1 MQSPVMSASA
11 MNDSHATKIY
21 KTALM
26 MGMGVVYVLA
36 LSMGRSSTP
45 KLSKDSSLVV
55 LCGERGWRG
64 NRTRDSPPHLFEKL
78 NHFS

>member
-1 MQSPVMSASA
+1 MQFPVKSASA
-11 MNDSHATKIY
+11 MNDSHSTKIY

-26 MGMGVVYVLA
+26 TGVGCVLA

-45 KLSKDSSLVV
+45 KLCKDSSFVV
-55 LCGERGWRG
+55 LCEERGWRG
-64 NRTRDSPPHLFEKL
+64 NRVGESPPPLFEKL